1 MRINDLLRQQR
12 HLADIVDPPAL
23 KLGHE
28 LQERSKLSQDHTILP
43 PQFRLQ
49 DALANSL
56 HDFNLTQRSVVDN
69 VRQAIQ
75 PLEMLSA
82 AAKQNFKNA
91 ELAGSDIFKRTT
103 ELAAVTKQMS
113 ERISL
118 SATTTARIAE
128 ATRRSV
134 EFSSSLSSF
143 HQGHQRAIADLLRRT
158 AQMQKVAS
166 ANFALP
172 HHLLT
177 ESATAMTRIAEAAR
191 RGVEFSS
198 SLSSFHQGHQRAI
211 ADLLRRTAQMQKAL
225 RINLPPVLAFSS
237 QPYDVVQ
244 AKNSLVTLDTS
255 FTEEFLSW
263 LRDAETTTPEPR
275 QEEFLAYFLGWLAEK
290 SQRLPQGIISLESLI
305 NILVTITIFLYSTWS
320 DGQMEK
326 RLTEKIINVASEKRI
341 VYKTEGIRPDPTSR
355 KRYVVAVTDR
365 LCLRSEPSLKAP
377 ILAFLLP
384 DTLVE
389 EIEQHETWSFV
400 EFSDHADGSVKKGW
414 VYRDYLRAIRPEK
427 G

>member
-1 MRINDLLRQQR
+1 M
-12 HLADIVDPPAL
+12 
-23 KLGHE
+23 
-28 LQERSKLSQDHTILP
+28 T
-43 PQFRLQ
+43 
-49 DALANSL
+49 
-56 HDFNLTQRSVVDN
+56 
-69 VRQAIQ
+69 
-75 PLEMLSA
+75 
-82 AAKQNFKNA
+82 
-91 ELAGSDIFKRTT
+91 
-103 ELAAVTKQMS
+103 
-113 ERISL
+113 
-118 SATTTARIAE
+118 RIAE
-128 ATRRSV
+128 ATRRS
-134 EFSSSLSSF
+134 
-143 HQGHQRAIADLLRRT
+143 
-158 AQMQKVAS
+158 
-166 ANFALP
+166 
-172 HHLLT
+172 
-177 ESATAMTRIAEAAR
+177 
-191 RGVEFSS
+191 VEFSS